1 MGAGGRVNEVSD
13 SLYHEGENVSRRDQH
28 ETSFLS
34 TRWLDSHLMMLLLV
48 VIWII
53 IVTVADVF
61 ISITWGKSVNAA
73 CKSERRENCIKQ
85 RIKKKI
91 VEILYTRG
99 PSPAENVTAR
109 RMGELGYFE
118 RLCYFTVIIWH
129 PITGRFV
136 LPDKISGGETPIF
149 FYQRAVGKFR
159 FEWSVSLTLRVRAE
173 EAVLWGPD
181 SVYLCVPLCMFAL
194 VYVCLC
200 LCLYVC
206 LC

>member
-73 CKSERRENCIKQ
+73 CKSERREKCIKQ
-85 RIKKKI
+85 IRIKNKKI

-149 FYQRAVGKFR
+149 FFFFIKERSESFVLNEVFHWLFECGPKRR
-159 FEWSVSLTLRVRAE
+159 FF
-173 EAVLWGPD
+173 EARILCICA
-181 SVYLCVPLCMFAL
+181 YLCV
-194 VYVCLC
+194 CLR
-200 LCLYVC
+200 
-206 LC
+206 